1 MKSKMVTLIIA
12 GIIAWI
18 VAGIIG
24 LLIDAESKFIWTC
37 VVGLQG
43 GTVDVFDFTGAKVYS
58 NRVDDLQAPFPI
70 DLSNLAGGVYLVKVQ
85 CGDESYLRKVLI
97 E

>member
-1 MKSKMVTLIIA
+1 MVTLIIA

-37 VVGLQG
+37 VVGAALG
-43 GTVDVFDFTGAKVYS
+43 FVGIIYTVRRDRRSG
-58 NRVDDLQAPFPI
+58 L
-70 DLSNLAGGVYLVKVQ
+70 
-85 CGDESYLRKVLI
+85 
-97 E
+97 

>member
-1 MKSKMVTLIIA
+1 MKTKMVSLIIA

-37 VVGLQG
+37 VVGAALG
-43 GTVDVFDFTGAKVYS
+43 FVGIIYTVRRDRRNG
-58 NRVDDLQAPFPI
+58 L
-70 DLSNLAGGVYLVKVQ
+70 
-85 CGDESYLRKVLI
+85 
-97 E
+97 